1 MGYSGQSTHPFHQAR
16 KLSSEEDD
24 VKLLMAVGLVQA
36 LPHLVLMFLLVVE
49 LFSDKHVGT
58 LNEANGMMKKV
69 QHQICCLL

>member
-1 MGYSGQSTHPFHQAR
+1 MDYSGQSTRPFHQAR
-16 KLSSEEDD
+16 KLFSEEDD

-36 LPHLVLMFLLVVE
+36 LLHLVLMFLLVVE

-69 QHQICCLL
+69 QHQICLL